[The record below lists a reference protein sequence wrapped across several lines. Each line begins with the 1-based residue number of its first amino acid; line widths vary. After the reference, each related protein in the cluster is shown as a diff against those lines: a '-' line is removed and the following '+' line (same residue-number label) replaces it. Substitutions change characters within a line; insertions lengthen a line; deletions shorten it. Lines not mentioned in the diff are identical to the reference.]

1 MGQPVGLRHTASC
14 RRCAAT
20 RPWRLSPGL
29 LSVGI
34 VLVSLI
40 QIAAPSTERPGAAFT
55 HGRAFFVGHAYAV
68 CPHARQSGGGHLAG
82 TQLRK
87 NEGYGRL
94 GLARGRTV
102 RRADREVVA
111 MSQSKD
117 DATREALERVR
128 LVGGL
133 PQHLGI
139 VMDGNRRY
147 AKSRGCPT
155 GWGHLKG
162 KERLEQTIRWVLI
175 DLQIPCLTV
184 YALSLDNLAKRS
196 PNEVAQLCDLIA
208 LGLDEM
214 RCSDD
219 FKQHDIRV
227 KIAGAT
233 EALPDRL
240 RESVRAVEDE
250 TKERGSGGQ
259 LTLCIGYGG
268 REDLVAAARRM
279 AKDYADGILVESEMT
294 EGALGE
300 RLWTADL
307 PDADLVIRTSGEE
320 RISNFLLWQIAYA
333 ELFFSPLPWPAFDAE
348 ALIRALEHYTHRHRR
363 FGQ

>member
-1 MGQPVGLRHTASC
+1 MGQPVGRRHATSYRRYAS
-14 RRCAAT
+14 A
-20 RPWRLSPGL
+20 RPFRLSPFL
-29 LSVGI
+29 LSFAI

-40 QIAAPSTERPGAAFT
+40 QLAAPSTERPGAAFT
-55 HGRAFFVGHAYAV
+55 HGRAFLVGHAYAV
-68 CPHARQSGGGHLAG
+68 CPHARQFGGGHHAG
-82 TQLRK
+82 TQLRM
-87 NEGYGRL
+87 NEGYGR
-94 GLARGRTV
+94 LARGRTV
-102 RRADREVVA
+102 RRAVRAVVA

-128 LVGGL
+128 LEGGL

-208 LGLDEM
+208 VGLDEM
-214 RCSDD
+214 RCSADI
-219 FKQHDIRV
+219 KQHDIRV

-279 AKDYADGILVESEMT
+279 AKDYAEGILVESEMT
-294 EGALGE
+294 EEALGE